1 MSRQQT
7 VFHLGKKSRQLEKA
21 VEAFGDLPPEVAA
34 LGKPLSV
41 HPPSAVLRINAQ
53 LTEQFHRRFS
63 DPVFMSK
70 LCAALAIGLPVAGTL
85 FLLPYLTGAA
95 FGGLGPEGWL
105 ILVVSGLVFGL
116 ISGIQWWRYS
126 RVSAGA
132 PAPPWPD
139 QVRSLPGVIVFP
151 DALVHV
157 CKGSSR

>member
-85 FLLPYLTGAA
+85 FLLPYL
-95 FGGLGPEGWL
+95 
-105 ILVVSGLVFGL
+105 VVSGLVFGL